1 MEAKVND
8 LLKSGVVLIKFED
21 IDKFIN
27 YAIGVRNLT
36 SIKPG
41 SVYGKAMIFTMEG

>member
-21 IDKFIN
+21 IDRFVN
-27 YAIGVRNLT
+27 YAIGVRNLLGL
-36 SIKPG
+36 KPG
-41 SVYGKAMIFTMEG
+41 SVFGDAMIFTVEA